1 MWHGCAGRPSPGFPP
16 RIGVRGMLLITGMA
30 RVEIYSRTND
40 THETGPPKSEHL
52 QTKCTLVECLQ
63 DMIAGSLTRCGADSA
78 RTWTGLD
85 EMIDE
90 ELAFA
95 PATELLALI
104 SAKQISPVELTEL
117 YFRRIDELNPK
128 LNAFLLLTR
137 EEAMESARAAEEA
150 VVRGDKLGPLHGLPI
165 SIKDTEPTKGYRTT
179 VGSLVFKD
187 RIPDED
193 AAVVERVRD
202 AGATM
207 LGKTNVPEFGLVGA
221 CENRLGEPGR
231 NPWNTERTPGGS
243 SGGASAGI
251 AAGLSP
257 IATGSDGGGSIRIPA
272 NFCGIYGIKPT
283 QGRVSGY
290 RGVTDA
296 PMPNFFSQAGP
307 LSRTVRD
314 AALLLQVMAGYD
326 KRDPI
331 SLRETPPDFG
341 AAAGRDIDG
350 LRIAWSPDFGFAD
363 VDADVLDVTSK
374 AALVFEDLGC
384 HLEDAKLELDPPY
397 DTFGPIL
404 TANSYATN
412 GVYLETHG
420 DQLTE
425 YARLFLEMGAKVTTT
440 DYAHALGRIDLLK
453 AKMAGLF
460 EEYDLLLSP
469 TARFPAFPNGEY
481 PGRTPSKSVYPDQY
495 WNGAFTLPIN
505 VIGHPAAT
513 VPAGLSTDG
522 LPIGLHIVGRKGDEE
537 TVIAASA
544 AFEQARPW
552 IQRRPPVS

>member
-1 MWHGCAGRPSPGFPP
+1 
-16 RIGVRGMLLITGMA
+16 
-30 RVEIYSRTND
+30 
-40 THETGPPKSEHL
+40 
-52 QTKCTLVECLQ
+52 
-63 DMIAGSLTRCGADSA
+63 
-78 RTWTGLD
+78 
-85 EMIDE
+85 MIDE
-90 ELAFA
+90 KLAFA

-104 SAKQISPVELTEL
+104 SGKQISPVELTEL

-137 EEAMESARAAEEA
+137 DEAMESARAAEEA

-193 AAVVERVRD
+193 AAVVERVRG
-202 AGATM
+202 AGAIM

-221 CENRLGEPGR
+221 CENRLGDPGR
-231 NPWNTERTPGGS
+231 NPWNTDRTPGGS
-243 SGGASAGI
+243 SGGASAGV

-341 AAAGRDIDG
+341 AAAGREIEG
-350 LRIAWSPDFGFAD
+350 LRIAWSPDFGFAE

-425 YARLFLEMGAKVTTT
+425 YARLFLEMGARVTTT
-440 DYAHALGRIDLLK
+440 EYAQTLGRIDLLK

-544 AFEQARPW
+544 AFEEARPW
-552 IQRRPPVS
+552 IHRRPPVS

>member
-1 MWHGCAGRPSPGFPP
+1 
-16 RIGVRGMLLITGMA
+16 
-30 RVEIYSRTND
+30 
-40 THETGPPKSEHL
+40 
-52 QTKCTLVECLQ
+52 
-63 DMIAGSLTRCGADSA
+63 
-78 RTWTGLD
+78 
-85 EMIDE
+85 MIDK

-95 PATELLALI
+95 PATELLKLI
-104 SAKQISPVELTEL
+104 AEKQVSPVELTDL

-137 EEAMESARAAEEA
+137 DEAMESARAAEAA
-150 VVRGDKLGPLHGLPI
+150 VGRGDRLGPLHGLPI

-193 AAVVERVRD
+193 AAVVERVRG
-202 AGATM
+202 AGAIM

-231 NPWNTERTPGGS
+231 NPWDLKRTPGGS
-243 SGGASAGI
+243 SGGAAAGV

-272 NFCGIYGIKPT
+272 NFCGLYGIKPN
-283 QGRVSGY
+283 QGRVSSY
-290 RGVTDA
+290 RGATGA
-296 PMPNFFSQAGP
+296 PMPNIFAQAGS
-307 LSRTVRD
+307 LSRTVGD

-326 KRDPI
+326 RRDPI
-331 SLRETPPDFG
+331 SLREAPPDFV
-341 AAAGRDIDG
+341 AAVGKGIGG
-350 LRIAWSPDFGFAD
+350 LRVAWSPDFGFAEVEPD
-363 VDADVLDVTSK
+363 VSDVTSK

-384 HLEDAKLELDPPY
+384 HLEDANLSIDPPY

-404 TANSYATN
+404 TTNTFATN

-420 DQLTE
+420 DKLTE
-425 YARLFLEMGAKVTTT
+425 YARLFLEMGARVTATE
-440 DYAHALGRIDLLK
+440 YAHTLGHIDLLR
-453 AKMAGLF
+453 AKMADLF

-469 TARFPAFPNGEY
+469 TACFPAFKNGEY
-481 PGRTPSKSVYPDQY
+481 PGRRPSKSVFPDQY

-513 VPAGLSTDG
+513 VPAGLSADG

-537 TVIAASA
+537 TVLAASG
-544 AFEQARPW
+544 AFEEARPW
-552 IQRRPPVS
+552 IRRRPPVS

>member
-1 MWHGCAGRPSPGFPP
+1 
-16 RIGVRGMLLITGMA
+16 
-30 RVEIYSRTND
+30 
-40 THETGPPKSEHL
+40 
-52 QTKCTLVECLQ
+52 
-63 DMIAGSLTRCGADSA
+63 
-78 RTWTGLD
+78 
-85 EMIDE
+85 MIDE

-104 SAKQISPVELTEL
+104 SGKQISPVELTEL

-128 LNAFLLLTR
+128 LNAFLLLSR
-137 EEAMESARAAEEA
+137 DEAMESARAAEGA
-150 VVRGDKLGPLHGLPI
+150 VLRGDNLGPLHGLPI

-187 RIPDED
+187 RVPDED
-193 AAVVERVRD
+193 AAVVERVRG
-202 AGATM
+202 AGALM

-231 NPWNTERTPGGS
+231 NPWDLERTPGGS
-243 SGGASAGI
+243 SGGAAAGV

-272 NFCGIYGIKPT
+272 NFCGLYGIKPS
-283 QGRVSGY
+283 QGRVSSY
-290 RGVTDA
+290 RGATGA
-296 PMPNFFSQAGP
+296 PMPNIFAQAGP
-307 LSRTVRD
+307 LSRSVGD

-331 SLRETPPDFG
+331 SLRETPPDFV
-341 AAAGRDIDG
+341 AALDKGVAG
-350 LRIAWSPDFGFAD
+350 LRVAWSPDFGFAE
-363 VDADVLDVTSK
+363 VDSEVADVTSK

-384 HLEDAKLELDPPY
+384 HVEDAHLEIDPPY

-404 TANSYATN
+404 AANTFATN

-425 YARLFLEMGAKVTTT
+425 YARLFLEMGAKVTATQ
-440 DYAHALGRIDLLK
+440 YAHTLGRIDLLK
-453 AKMAGLF
+453 AKMDDLF
-460 EEYDLLLSP
+460 ERYDLLLSP
-469 TARFPAFPNGEY
+469 TARFPAFRNGEY
-481 PGRTPSKSVYPDQY
+481 PGRTPSKSIYPDQY

-513 VPAGLSTDG
+513 VPAGLSREG

-537 TVIAASA
+537 TVLAASG
-544 AFEQARPW
+544 AFEEARPW

>member
-1 MWHGCAGRPSPGFPP
+1 
-16 RIGVRGMLLITGMA
+16 
-30 RVEIYSRTND
+30 
-40 THETGPPKSEHL
+40 
-52 QTKCTLVECLQ
+52 
-63 DMIAGSLTRCGADSA
+63 
-78 RTWTGLD
+78 
-85 EMIDE
+85 MIDE

-137 EEAMESARAAEEA
+137 DEAMESARAAEEA

-202 AGATM
+202 AGAIM

-425 YARLFLEMGAKVTTT
+425 YARLFLEMGAKSNH
-440 DYAHALGRIDLLK
+440 DRLC
-453 AKMAGLF
+453 
-460 EEYDLLLSP
+460 SC
-469 TARFPAFPNGEY
+469 
-481 PGRTPSKSVYPDQY
+481 
-495 WNGAFTLPIN
+495 
-505 VIGHPAAT
+505 
-513 VPAGLSTDG
+513 
-522 LPIGLHIVGRKGDEE
+522 
-537 TVIAASA
+537 
-544 AFEQARPW
+544 ARPDRPSEG
-552 IQRRPPVS
+552 QDGRLVRRVRPPAVTYRSFPGFPEW